1 MVSKNTLRKLSDR
14 ELENYLKP
22 ESSFVPK
29 AIQMAFE
36 ILTERGRYFSDEEKE
51 NIQKLINKK
60 RKRRIRSF
68 TRRTRIKKR
77 PHHRRCECN
86 SSLF

>member
-60 RKRRIRSF
+60 ENEEFFKI
-68 TRRTRIKKR
+68 
-77 PHHRRCECN
+77 
-86 SSLF
+86 